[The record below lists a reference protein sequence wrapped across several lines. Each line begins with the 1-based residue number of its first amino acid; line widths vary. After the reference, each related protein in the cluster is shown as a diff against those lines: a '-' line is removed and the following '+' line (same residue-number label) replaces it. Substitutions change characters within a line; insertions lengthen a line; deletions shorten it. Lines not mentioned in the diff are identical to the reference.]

1 MLTIGV
7 LGLQGAVREHIHAIE
22 ACGAAGLVVKRP
34 ERLNEIDGLILPG
47 GESTTMRRLIDTY
60 QFMEP
65 LREFVAQENRCL
77 GHAPD

>member
-34 ERLNEIDGLILPG
+34 EQLNEIDGLILPAVRA
-47 GESTTMRRLIDTY
+47 RRCA
-60 QFMEP
+60 
-65 LREFVAQENRCL
+65 V
-77 GHAPD
+77 

>member
-34 ERLNEIDGLILPG
+34 EQLNEIDGLIFLAVRA
-47 GESTTMRRLIDTY
+47 RRCA
-60 QFMEP
+60 
-65 LREFVAQENRCL
+65 V
-77 GHAPD
+77 

>member
-22 ACGAAGLVVKRP
+22 ACGADGLVVKRP
-34 ERLNEIDGLILPG
+34 EQLNEVDGLILPG

-60 QFMEP
+60 QFM
-65 LREFVAQENRCL
+65 
-77 GHAPD
+77 GTS

>member
-34 ERLNEIDGLILPG
+34 EQLNEIDGLILPG

-60 QFMEP
+60 QSWSRFVNLL
-65 LREFVAQENRCL
+65 LRENRCS
-77 GHAPD
+77 GHALD